1 MNRFTQTKVHTGGV
15 RPVSLLLM
23 VIFTVCAFALMWA
36 AVGCLDRISES
47 SSDAVDGLAAAQL
60 TANRIR
66 SAEGAITVYTDSNGN
81 FEKMTVSR
89 RDGYENVM
97 TCSNGLLSE
106 ALHPRGQRR
115 FGR

>member
-47 SSDAVDGLAAAQL
+47 SSDAVDGLAAAHCQP
-60 TANRIR
+60 
-66 SAEGAITVYTDSNGN
+66 Y
-81 FEKMTVSR
+81 
-89 RDGYENVM
+89 
-97 TCSNGLLSE
+97 
-106 ALHPRGQRR
+106 PQRR
-115 FGR
+115 GGYNRLCGQQWEF

>member
-47 SSDAVDGLAAAQL
+47 SSDAVTDWRRLSSLPTVSAAQ
-60 TANRIR
+60 R
-66 SAEGAITVYTDSNGN
+66 
-81 FEKMTVSR
+81 
-89 RDGYENVM
+89 
-97 TCSNGLLSE
+97 GL
-106 ALHPRGQRR
+106 
-115 FGR
+115 